1 MKNYFAKRM
10 ANVNPSAIDELL
22 ALGADPS
29 IISFGGGY
37 PDASLFPKQMLNQ
50 VFNEI
55 INDPTGST
63 MQYAPSDGP
72 VSYTHL
78 TLPTKA

>member
-10 ANVNPSAIDELL
+10 DNVNPSAIDELL

-37 PDASLFPKQMLNQ
+37 PDSSLFPKQMLNQ

-63 MQYAPSDGP
+63 SLQ
-72 VSYTHL
+72 
-78 TLPTKA
+78 

>member
-1 MKNYFAKRM
+1 M

-63 MQYAPSDGP
+63 CNMPLLMGCQLCEKKLQP
-72 VSYTHL
+72 
-78 TLPTKA
+78 